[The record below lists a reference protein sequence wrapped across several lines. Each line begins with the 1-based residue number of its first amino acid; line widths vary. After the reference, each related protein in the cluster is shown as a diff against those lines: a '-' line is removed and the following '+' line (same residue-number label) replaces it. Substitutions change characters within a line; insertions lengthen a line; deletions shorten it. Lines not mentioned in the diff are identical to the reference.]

1 MDTWISDKPTLWASE
16 KVKIPSYGHKSSE
29 TDRKDM
35 DGGDILNT
43 GGWMF
48 MARNEFSPEE
58 VKILNKNP
66 YTLKATSKRIMFTLE
81 GKKKILALYEEGK
94 AITQILR
101 EMGYDPDML
110 GHHRTKGIIGKLKE
124 QADSKYGLHN
134 GYARRT
140 PKRMTAEQIAELQEN
155 PESYAKLK
163 NEVIYLREEVE
174 FLKKVSQQVISGK
187 RGK

>member
-1 MDTWISDKPTLWASE
+1 
-16 KVKIPSYGHKSSE
+16 
-29 TDRKDM
+29 
-35 DGGDILNT
+35 
-43 GGWMF
+43 
-48 MARNEFSPEE
+48 MAGNEFSPEE

-110 GHHRTKGIIGKLKE
+110 GHHRTKGIIAKLKE

-174 FLKKVSQQVISGK
+174 FLKKVSQQVISEK

>member
-1 MDTWISDKPTLWASE
+1 
-16 KVKIPSYGHKSSE
+16 
-29 TDRKDM
+29 
-35 DGGDILNT
+35 
-43 GGWMF
+43 
-48 MARNEFSPEE
+48 MAGNEFSPEE

-110 GHHRTKGIIGKLKE
+110 GHHRTKGIIAKLKE

-134 GYARRT
+134 GYARRTPKGYARRT

>member
-1 MDTWISDKPTLWASE
+1 
-16 KVKIPSYGHKSSE
+16 
-29 TDRKDM
+29 
-35 DGGDILNT
+35 
-43 GGWMF
+43 
-48 MARNEFSPEE
+48 MAGNEFSPEE
-58 VKILNKNP
+58 LKILNKNP

-101 EMGYDPDML
+101 EMGYDPDMS
-110 GHHRTKGIIGKLKE
+110 GHHRTKGIIAKLKE

-155 PESYAKLK
+155 PESYVKLITPATK
-163 NEVIYLREEVE
+163 YFQYLLAQRLDCFVIVSRRCYGIA
-174 FLKKVSQQVISGK
+174 FLLFRAFKPLSGASIWNHLIAGVIKMRSYTCGRK
-187 RGK
+187 WSF

>member
-1 MDTWISDKPTLWASE
+1 
-16 KVKIPSYGHKSSE
+16 
-29 TDRKDM
+29 
-35 DGGDILNT
+35 
-43 GGWMF
+43 MF

-110 GHHRTKGIIGKLKE
+110 GHHRTKGYQRHHRKT
-124 QADSKYGLHN
+124 Q
-134 GYARRT
+134 RT
-140 PKRMTAEQIAELQEN
+140 SR
-155 PESYAKLK
+155 
-163 NEVIYLREEVE
+163 
-174 FLKKVSQQVISGK
+174 FKVRTS
-187 RGK
+187 